1 MKQKPIKLLLLAGAI
16 ALTSMSL
23 LTACTD
29 KDSVTNEPNFVGTFN
44 YHRQVPTGGSQ
55 SLFYIDSLQA
65 NVVSA
70 NSDKSWIKVSPAT
83 SETGKPCVQ
92 LTVDEL
98 TGDERREGSFLVT
111 DEKGNTAAI
120 TIYQNP
126 AGMGDLSSGA
136 NDDKWFTDWD
146 TFETVNVVGMSQP
159 VNTPWHNPESTAD
172 EKITH
177 VSKSQGWEMAF
188 SYLNDPGAPN
198 TRFFALY
205 NRFLGILRVFCY
217 VPTGQVPQ
225 GEGYF
230 EVCYGASTQSSIST
244 YYPFYNSLGYSIPAN
259 RKTSD
264 LNFNIDLSGM
274 GTSTFHHLI
283 TPYTRSVSKV
293 INVGWNV
300 FDVNMYG
307 YVPQGQKWSDQGEG
321 EVFFINMV
329 NRQNTQVEL
338 NGAFSGALNGT
349 YTPPDIK
356 THGGGSTTE
365 GICGVLG
372 VLNTIAGGVA
382 GSGPGGYARD
392 MMSWNKFKEEG
403 SGATSW
409 NRFMM
414 GAKTYAGY
422 ASIGLTIASG
432 VFKALGHTRPEYYDT
447 IPGKINMTLNGT
459 INLSGTLSQWN
470 SNTNGALSVK
480 KGVLKQMNKGGH
492 VGEGVLSLAEDP
504 VIIVAKEDMMADV
517 EHLFVN
523 IQSDGTYKN
532 NDFENYGLRLIAFL
546 DPTSIKLNLN
556 TDLYKDLGGVTDVVV
571 TPTWGVYPE
580 TAYGSTDGMRS
591 VLNLEARPT
600 IKLRDTQEGGV
611 LTLNTTSSAIRL
623 HEFLYTK
630 LMNTE
635 ISEPETKANCK
646 LVDAKSGN
654 LHYYGKEEIYGGKKI
669 MVQPQIF
676 VPYNN
681 GIVYDAVVPDIVVG
695 VTVSFHVKN
704 DNPTD
709 DKPYECFLYQM
720 QFVPKIKLVSRA
732 ELKEY
737 LTLLK
742 DCKKRWQPNV
752 EAGEQEY
759 PAGYV
764 ENDKSVPFYMPAICL
779 QKSIDMLEQVTK

>member
-1 MKQKPIKLLLLAGAI
+1 MKQKSIKLLLLAGTMILANTM
-16 ALTSMSL
+16 LTSCS
-23 LTACTD
+23 D
-29 KDSVTNEPNFVGTFN
+29 DDGPSIPSTNIGTFN
-44 YHRQVPTGGSQ
+44 YQRQIPAGGTM
-55 SLFYIDSLQA
+55 SLLILDSLES

-70 NSDKSWIKVSPAT
+70 TASKDWIKVSPAT

-98 TGDERREGSFLVT
+98 TGDEKREGSFLVT
-111 DEKGNTAAI
+111 DEKGNTAAVV
-120 TIYQNP
+120 IYQYP

-136 NDDKWFTDWD
+136 NADKWFTDW
-146 TFETVNVVGMSQP
+146 ETYKTVKVVGVSQP
-159 VNTPWHNPESTAD
+159 VNTPWNNPETTAD

-198 TRFFALY
+198 TRYFALY
-205 NRFLGILRVFCY
+205 NRYLGLLRVFCY

-230 EVCYGASTQSSIST
+230 EVCYGASSPSANST

-264 LNFNIDLSGM
+264 LNFNVDISGM

-356 THGGGSTTE
+356 THGGGNTSD
-365 GICGVLG
+365 GVCGVLG
-372 VLNTIAGGVA
+372 VLNQIAGGIA

-409 NRFMM
+409 NHFMM

-432 VFKALGHTRPEYYDT
+432 LFKALGTEIPETYDT

-459 INLSGTLSQWN
+459 INLSGSLSQWN

-480 KGVLKQMNKGGH
+480 KSVLKEMNKGGH
-492 VGEGVLSLAEDP
+492 VGEGVISLAEDP
-504 VIIVAKEDMMADV
+504 VMIVAKEDMMADV
-517 EHLFVN
+517 EHLFLN
-523 IQSDGTYKN
+523 IQSDGTYSN
-532 NDFENYGLRLIAFL
+532 RDIANYGLRLIAFL

-556 TDLYKDLGGVTDVVV
+556 TDLFKDLGGVTEVVI

-580 TAYGSTDGMRS
+580 TTLGSTDAMRK

-600 IKLRDTQEGGV
+600 IKLRDTQEAGV
-611 LTLNTTSSAIRL
+611 VTLNTTSSAIRL
-623 HEFLYTK
+623 HEVLYTK

-635 ISEPETKANCK
+635 ISEPETKDNCK

-654 LHYYGKEEIYGGKKI
+654 LHYYGKEEVYGGKKI
-669 MVQPQIF
+669 MVQPQIYI
-676 VPYNN
+676 PYKD
-681 GIVYDAVVPDIVVG
+681 GIVNDAVVPDIVVG

-704 DNPTD
+704 DNPTV
-709 DKPYECFLYQM
+709 DKPYDCFLYQM
-720 QFVPKIKLVSRA
+720 QFVPKIKLVSRE
-732 ELKEY
+732 ELKTY

-759 PAGYV
+759 PAGHL

-779 QKSIDMLEQVTK
+779 QKSIDMLEEVTK